1 MISFLLRALGS
12 RLRHLAGS
20 GPAWLVL
27 LSTLALSGVGIL
39 AIGTV
44 EPAYAVKQASM
55 WLPASICFMLLC
67 LLPHPR
73 NIGLAA
79 YPLLVFSIL
88 LLAYLLVPG
97 APRAVRVNGAVSWL
111 DFVFMRFQPS
121 ELGKVAFTLAC
132 AWYLCYRESHREFR
146 GLVPPFLMMAVPML
160 LVLKQPALGMA
171 MLFPAML
178 FAILLAAGA
187 RLRHL
192 VPITAIGVAFAVAV
206 FVNTLWFP
214 PQYRLLKPYQQV
226 RIESLYKSW
235 VGDRSME
242 RAEGFQQGRGMALIS
257 AGGLWGYRE
266 EAGKVIH
273 ANALPEDH
281 TDMILCVIGAR
292 WGLAGLCGLM
302 GLYLSLVAG
311 MLGVAAKS
319 WDPFIRLACTGFAAL
334 LLAQVAANLG
344 MCLGLMPITGLPLPF
359 VSYGGSSML
368 CTFGMVGLVLN
379 FASRPKDRL
388 ARQSFEFKGR

>member
-1 MISFLLRALGS
+1 MITLFNALWE
-12 RLRHLAGS
+12 RVRHLMGN

-27 LSTLALSGVGIL
+27 LSALALSAVGVL

-44 EPAYAVKQASM
+44 EPDYATKQASL
-55 WLPASICFMLLC
+55 WLPASLAFMLLC

-73 NIGLAA
+73 TMGLISYALLGFSVF
-79 YPLLVFSIL
+79 LLV
-88 LLAYLLVPG
+88 YLFIPG
-97 APRAVRVNGAVSWL
+97 APRVVRVNGAISWL
-111 DFVFMRFQPS
+111 DFGVMRFQPS
-121 ELGKVAFTLAC
+121 ELAKVAFVLAC
-132 AWYLCYRESHREFR
+132 GWYLCYRESHRELW
-146 GLVPPFLMMAVPML
+146 GLVPPFALMAVPQVL
-160 LVLKQPALGMA
+160 ILKQPALGMA

-178 FAILLAAGA
+178 FAMLMAAGA
-187 RLRHL
+187 KLRHL
-192 VPITAIGVAFAVAV
+192 FTLTAVGVAFAAV
-206 FVNTLWFP
+206 VFINTLCMP
-214 PQYRLLKPYQQV
+214 KQYHILKDYQAV
-226 RIESLYKSW
+226 RIESLYKGW
-235 VGDRSME
+235 MGDTTME
-242 RAEGFQQGRGMALIS
+242 RDEGYQQGRGMALIS
-257 AGGLWGYRE
+257 AGGLQGYRK
-266 EAGKVIH
+266 EAGKIIE

-292 WGLAGLCGLM
+292 WGLLGLAGLM
-302 GLYLSLVAG
+302 GLYMALVGG

-319 WDPFIRLACTGFAAL
+319 WDPFIRLCCVGFAAL
-334 LLAQVAANLG
+334 LLTQVVSNIG